1 MSKNKGTIILSIIL
15 AFQLIVPIFC
25 LCYEKREQAKLEQ
38 NAQEVFKLSV
48 DDVLY
53 DDGVIYFNFT
63 NDLEERKTNDKTY
76 SPYQYMMF
84 EKNEQGNTIY
94 KFTDTKPKTSSYAS
108 MNHLVNVFGSYWY
121 DIEYKRPEI
130 TNLELNDDYFYLYEK
145 NRLPETNKDAYI
157 TILVYNGRIK
167 ISDIYIGGQPIL
179 EVLTDMKKNE
189 EANTLLYD

>member
-25 LCYEKREQAKLEQ
+25 LCYEKREQSKLEQ

-63 NDLEERKTNDKTY
+63 NDLEERKTNNETY

-94 KFTDTKPKTSSYAS
+94 KFTDTKPNTSSYAN
-108 MNHLVNVFGSYWY
+108 MKHLVNVFGSYWY

-145 NRLPETNKDAYI
+145 NRLPETNTDAYI
-157 TILVYNGRIK
+157 TVLVYNGRIK
-167 ISDIYIGGQPIL
+167 ISDIYIGEQPIL
-179 EVLTDMKKNE
+179 EVLNDIKKNE